1 MYPDCRD
8 YIASCPVNWDETRV
22 LAAEFGQY
30 TVVARRK
37 GSKWYVGGITEWTPR
52 DLTIDL
58 SALKKNGAKA
68 TLFKDG
74 ANANRKGT
82 DYKKVSVSIPTD
94 GKMTVHMA
102 PGGGFAMTID

>member
-1 MYPDCRD
+1 MFG
-8 YIASCPVNWDETRV
+8 PVKIWLV
-22 LAAEFGQY
+22 LFLVPSLRH
-30 TVVARRK
+30 THRN
-37 GSKWYVGGITEWTPR
+37 SIGITEWTPR

-74 ANANRKGT
+74 ANADRKGT
-82 DYKKVSVSIPTD
+82 DYKKVSVSIPAD